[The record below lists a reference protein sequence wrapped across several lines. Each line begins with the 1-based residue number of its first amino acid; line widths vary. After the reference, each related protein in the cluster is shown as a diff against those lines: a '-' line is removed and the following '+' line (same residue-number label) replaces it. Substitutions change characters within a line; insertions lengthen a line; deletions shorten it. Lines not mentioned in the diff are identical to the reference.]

1 MNLKRICSLFCVLSA
16 LCSAYAQ
23 KLNGSWHG
31 ALDVGGQKLELI
43 FKFKELN
50 GERICTMDVPQQSLK
65 DFQMHI
71 AQLNDTLVE
80 LQAMPLKASFK
91 GKIQDTERIQGV
103 WSQSGLD
110 LPLEL
115 TPGTSDEVNRPQT
128 PREPLGYQTQ
138 EIAFQNTQDDVW
150 LSGTLTYPVNYDP
163 KKDYPVVLFVSGS
176 GSQNRDEEI
185 YEHKPF
191 FVLADYLARNGI
203 ASLRYD
209 DRGTGRS
216 TGVLT
221 TCTTEDFTRD
231 AQAGIEYLRKQYP
244 FKRIGIIGHSEG
256 GTIAFRLAAENA
268 VDFIVS
274 MAGTG
279 IKGDTLLTE
288 QLNAIRRLSG
298 QPSGAPD
305 LTIETMKASLGP
317 QQNTLWM
324 KWFLEYDPAPTIA
337 SVKIPVMAINGS
349 KDMQVLAE
357 SNLTAIRNL
366 LKENPSGQNLIKE
379 YPGLNHLFQHCQIG
393 SPAEYYQIEETIA
406 PEVMQD
412 IAEWINRLH

>member
-31 ALDVGGQKLELI
+31 ALDVGGQKFELI

-65 DFQMHI
+65 DFRIHI
-71 AQLNDTLVE
+71 AQLNDTLIE
-80 LQAMPLKASFK
+80 LQATPLKASFK
-91 GKIQDTERIQGV
+91 GKIQDAERIQGV
-103 WSQSGLD
+103 WSQSGLN
-110 LPLEL
+110 LPLDL

-138 EIAFQNTQDDVW
+138 EIAFHNTQDDVC

-209 DRGTGRS
+209 DRGRGRS
-216 TGVLT
+216 TGVPT

-231 AQAGIEYLRKQYP
+231 AQAGIEYLKKQYP

-256 GTIAFRLAAENA
+256 GTIAFRLAAENT

-288 QLNAIRRLSG
+288 QLNAIRGLSG

-317 QQNTLWM
+317 QRNTPWM

-337 SVKIPVMAINGS
+337 SVKIPVMAINGG

-366 LKENPSGQNLIKE
+366 LKKNSSGQNLIKE
-379 YPGLNHLFQHCQIG
+379 YPDLNHLFQHCQSG

-412 IAEWINRLH
+412 IAKWINRLH

>member
-1 MNLKRICSLFCVLSA
+1 
-16 LCSAYAQ
+16 
-23 KLNGSWHG
+23 
-31 ALDVGGQKLELI
+31 
-43 FKFKELN
+43 
-50 GERICTMDVPQQSLK
+50 MDVPQQSLK
-65 DFQMHI
+65 DFRMHI
-71 AQLNDTLVE
+71 TQLNDTLVE
-80 LQAMPLKASFK
+80 LQSPPLNAAFK
-91 GKIQDTERIQGV
+91 GKIQGKERIQGI
-103 WSQSGLD
+103 WSQSGQS

-115 TPGTSDEVNRPQT
+115 TPGTSNKVNRPQT
-128 PREPLGYQTQ
+128 PQEPLGYQTK
-138 EIAFQNTQDDVW
+138 EIAFHNAQDDVW
-150 LSGTLTYPVNYDP
+150 LGGTLTYPVNYDP
-163 KKDYPVVLFVSGS
+163 KKEYPVVLFISGS

-185 YEHKPF
+185 FDHKPF

-216 TGVLT
+216 TGVPT
-221 TCTTEDFTRD
+221 ACTTEDFTRD
-231 AQAGIEYLRKQYP
+231 AQAGIEHLRKKYP
-244 FKRIGIIGHSEG
+244 FKKIGIIGHSEG
-256 GTIAFRLAAENA
+256 GTIAFRLAAENV

-288 QLNAIRRLSG
+288 QLNAINRIAG
-298 QPSGAPD
+298 KPSD
-305 LTIETMKASLGP
+305 LTIESMKTALGP
-317 QQNTLWM
+317 QQNTPWM

-349 KDMQVLAE
+349 KDMQVLAK

-379 YPGLNHLFQHCQIG
+379 YPGLNHLFQHCQSG
-393 SPAEYYQIEETIA
+393 LPAEYYQIEETLA

>member
-1 MNLKRICSLFCVLSA
+1 MNLKRICSLFCALSA
-16 LCSAYAQ
+16 LCSVYAQ
-23 KLNGSWHG
+23 HLDGSWHG
-31 ALDVGGQKLELI
+31 TLDVGGQKLELI
-43 FKFKELN
+43 FQFKEVN

-65 DFQMHI
+65 DFRMHI
-71 AQLNDTLVE
+71 TQLNDTLVE
-80 LQAMPLKASFK
+80 LQSPPLNAAFK
-91 GKIQDTERIQGV
+91 GKIQGKERIQGI
-103 WSQSGLD
+103 WSQSGQS

-115 TPGTSDEVNRPQT
+115 TPGTSNKVNRPQT
-128 PREPLGYQTQ
+128 PQEPLGYQTK
-138 EIAFQNTQDDVW
+138 EIAFHNAQDDVW
-150 LSGTLTYPVNYDP
+150 LGGTLTYPLNYDP
-163 KKDYPVVLFVSGS
+163 KKEYPVVLFISGS

-185 YEHKPF
+185 FDHKPF

-216 TGVLT
+216 TGVPT
-221 TCTTEDFTRD
+221 ACTTEDFTRD
-231 AQAGIEYLRKQYP
+231 AQAGIEHLKKKYP
-244 FKRIGIIGHSEG
+244 FKKIGVIGHSEG
-256 GTIAFRLAAENA
+256 GTIAFRLAAENV
-268 VDFIVS
+268 VDFIIS

-288 QLNAIRRLSG
+288 QLNAINRIAG
-298 QPSGAPD
+298 KPSD
-305 LTIETMKASLGP
+305 LTIESMKTALGP
-317 QQNTLWM
+317 QQNTPWM

-349 KDMQVLAE
+349 KDMQVLAK

-379 YPGLNHLFQHCQIG
+379 YPGLNHLFQHCQSG
-393 SPAEYYQIEETIA
+393 SPAEYYQIEETLA